1 MSVSLAQFKK
11 IARIDYNNDDDE
23 LQLYLD
29 ASVEFIE
36 KYTNYSLSEKT
47 VILHSNGSPIEY
59 FGYPILSINGATNTH
74 QGSTSVIIYS
84 KAGDTITIELGDSNI
99 AILKSAVYSLA
110 LTMYESKEMEDI
122 KLPVDLQFKVN
133 QFRRDDFI
141 S

>member
-1 MSVSLAQFKK
+1 MAVSLVQFKK

-36 KYTNYSLSEKT
+36 NYTNYSLSEKSVT
-47 VILHSNGSPIEY
+47 LRSKGSPIEY
-59 FGYPILSINGATNTH
+59 FGYPILSISGATSTH
-74 QGSTSVIIYS
+74 YGDISVLIFA
-84 KAGDTITIELGDSNI
+84 KEGETITIQLGDSNI

-122 KLPVDLQFKVN
+122 KLPVDLQFKIN